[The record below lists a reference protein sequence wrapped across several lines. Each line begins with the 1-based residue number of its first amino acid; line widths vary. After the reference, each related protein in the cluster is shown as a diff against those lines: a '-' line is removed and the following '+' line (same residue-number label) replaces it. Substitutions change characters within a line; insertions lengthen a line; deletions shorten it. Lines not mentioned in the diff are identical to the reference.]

1 MAAQG
6 VIVGEER
13 YVFETQWYDQQAELN
28 RYYRIT
34 FYPGDSTIEMVSQ
47 KQRIHCRPESPPTLD
62 KFFALGKIP
71 NRLI

>member
-47 KQRIHCRPESPPTLD
+47 YRCPLPCPGRVITPPPL
-62 KFFALGKIP
+62 
-71 NRLI
+71 

>member
-1 MAAQG
+1 MAAAG

-34 FYPGDSTIEMVSQ
+34 FYPGDSTIEMV
-47 KQRIHCRPESPPTLD
+47 RTLFPMRD
-62 KFFALGKIP
+62 AWVVHICLCVIVVMK
-71 NRLI
+71 